1 MSMDEANNTLADL
14 TKQFTDAG
22 YTQASAEVGAI
33 IMSGSQGLGSVLDL
47 FGPPPAYFTPLA
59 PASGV
64 GRKRKAADPGAGVDA
79 SRDSLEGG
87 GAGEPS
93 GPVAKKKKAPAFG
106 PGVTWD
112 CNIKH
117 MQGGVVMEQTVTITK
132 ELAWKT
138 YQEQKSMV
146 PCTLYD
152 IKGAFK
158 WGSLLSSIV
167 KQMHPDLDIANQE
180 NKVLNKTV
188 GATLSK
194 RMKSWFA
201 HELFESDMDI

>member
-1 MSMDEANNTLADL
+1 MSIDEANNTLADL
-14 TKQFTDAG
+14 TRQFQDAG
-22 YTQASAEVGAI
+22 YDQAATEGGAI
-33 IMSGSQGLGSVLDL
+33 IMSLGSVVDL

-93 GPVAKKKKAPAFG
+93 GPVAKKKKAP
-106 PGVTWD
+106 PTLD

-167 KQMHPDLDIANQE
+167 KQMHPEMVISKDPSGAGGANPRNIVWRE
-180 NKVLNKTV
+180 A
-188 GATLSK
+188 ATTAVTSASK
-194 RMKSWFA
+194 GV
-201 HELFESDMDI
+201 

>member
-1 MSMDEANNTLADL
+1 MSMDEVNNTLADL
-14 TKQFTDAG
+14 RKQFTDAG
-22 YTQASAEVGAI
+22 YNQTAAEVGAI
-33 IMSGSQGLGSVLDL
+33 IMNGSQGLGSVVDL

-106 PGVTWD
+106 PTLD

-167 KQMHPDLDIANQE
+167 KQMHPEMVISKDP
-180 NKVLNKTV
+180 NKHVA
-188 GATLSK
+188 ATLSK
-194 RMKSWFA
+194 CMKSWFA
-201 HELFESDMDI
+201 QELFASDI